1 MDRKKNGNVSK
12 YSKKPHDSYFMD
24 TFSNKKSIISFLNAV
39 LPEKVLKQ
47 IDLSKLNL
55 I

>member
-1 MDRKKNGNVSK
+1 MGKEKNSNVSK
-12 YSKKPHDSYFMD
+12 YRQKPHDSYFMD

-47 IDLSKLNL
+47 IDRKH
-55 I
+55 

>member
-1 MDRKKNGNVSK
+1 
-12 YSKKPHDSYFMD
+12 MD

-39 LPEKVLKQ
+39 LPENVLKQ
-47 IDLSKLNL
+47 IDRKHKINCSNIIDEKY